1 MLKRRCCAVSRTIGH
16 RIQPV
21 NTYCVIACRALLK
34 CLEQLEA
41 VEEALLT
48 RKPPDEET
56 LADMDRC
63 APQLLMCAGM
73 TIVLVLPPS

>member
-1 MLKRRCCAVSRTIGH
+1 MH
-16 RIQPV
+16 
-21 NTYCVIACRALLK
+21 TYCVIARRALLK
-34 CLEQLEA
+34 CLEQLEC

-63 APQLLMCAGM
+63 ALGM
-73 TIVLVLPPS
+73 TIVSMCIFAC

>member
-1 MLKRRCCAVSRTIGH
+1 
-16 RIQPV
+16 
-21 NTYCVIACRALLK
+21 
-34 CLEQLEA
+34 LEQLEA